1 MLMDGLATEGI
12 VLQIK
17 EPGSSLN
24 IGHAIRRRALQT
36 GKYLAASQC
45 PLELADELVKVMLSH
60 AVQVDELSVDV
71 VEYLYFSRRW
81 AHKEQRRATGKQL
94 NITRMLGEHGQ
105 QVFCQS
111 AFTAHPRDNR

>member
-1 MLMDGLATEGI
+1 MDGLATEGI

-45 PLELADELVKVMLSH
+45 PLELADEYTHGARAVSDIASNIIGLV
-60 AVQVDELSVDV
+60 
-71 VEYLYFSRRW
+71 
-81 AHKEQRRATGKQL
+81 ATSEDADAKTFPQDTP
-94 NITRMLGEHGQ
+94 I
-105 QVFCQS
+105 F
-111 AFTAHPRDNR
+111 